1 MICDRCK
8 QREVTISHFAPNP
21 AEPEK
26 PLSQHLCAI
35 CASEVH
41 GTPLPAH
48 RFSALFQATDDPI
61 LRVSFAHGDVFRLRD
76 FATVD
81 PSEEGF
87 ADQWVATVVEPVAGR
102 HPDFARLFHPGSGVQ
117 FIEADITEIIDD
129 RSGTVLFR
137 HAVT

>member
-1 MICDRCK
+1 M
-8 QREVTISHFAPNP
+8 HFGPNP

-26 PLSQHLCAI
+26 PLSEHLCAI

-48 RFSALFQATDDPI
+48 RFSALFQANDPI
-61 LRVSFAHGDVFRLRD
+61 LRVGFADGDVFRLRK

-81 PSEEGF
+81 PSVEGF

-102 HPDFARLFHPGSGVQ
+102 HPDFARLFHSGSALQ
-117 FIEADITEIIDD
+117 FVESDIAEIVDD
-129 RSGTVLFR
+129 SSGTILFR
-137 HAVT
+137 YEVT